1 MFNLIWSI
9 IIVAGALYGALCLYL
24 FLMQA
29 KLIFYPNIPSRKLIS
44 SPTDIGLEYESVSI
58 NTSDQITLHGW
69 FVPAAEEKGTL
80 LFFHGNAGNIS
91 HRLDSL
97 KIFHDLGLSVLIIDY
112 RGYGSSQ
119 GEISEHGTYLDAEAA
134 WNYLTEIKNIPSQK
148 IVVFGRSLGAAIA
161 AYSAVR
167 HAPGDLILESA
178 CTSVPDM
185 AAKLY
190 PVFPVRLLSRFQYNT
205 KKSLLSV
212 NCPVLIIHSPG
223 DEIIPFENGLQLYR
237 SAREPRRIL
246 EIRGGHNEGFL
257 LSGKTYSEGIGKF
270 ITSSLSEPT
279 EKKRGKSGQ

>member
-1 MFNLIWSI
+1 MFNIIWSI
-9 IIVAGALYGALCLYL
+9 IILAGGLYGAFCLYL

-29 KLIFYPNIPSRKLIS
+29 KLIFYPNIPSRQLTS
-44 SPTDIGLEYESVSI
+44 SPADIGLEYEPISI
-58 NTSDQITLHGW
+58 ITSDQITLHGW
-69 FVPAAEEKGTL
+69 FVPASEERGVL

-112 RGYGSSQ
+112 RGYGRSQ
-119 GEISEHGTYLDAEAA
+119 GAISEHGTYLDAEAA
-134 WNYLTEIKNIPSQK
+134 WDYLTEIKNIPPQE

-161 AYSAVR
+161 ANNAAR
-167 HAPGDLILESA
+167 HTPGALILESA
-178 CTSVPDM
+178 FTSVPDM
-185 AAKLY
+185 AAQLY
-190 PVFPVRLLSRFQYNT
+190 PVLPVRLLSRFQYNT
-205 KKSLLSV
+205 KKSLLSA
-212 NCPVLIIHSPG
+212 NCPVLIIHSPD

-237 SAREPRRIL
+237 SAREPKRML